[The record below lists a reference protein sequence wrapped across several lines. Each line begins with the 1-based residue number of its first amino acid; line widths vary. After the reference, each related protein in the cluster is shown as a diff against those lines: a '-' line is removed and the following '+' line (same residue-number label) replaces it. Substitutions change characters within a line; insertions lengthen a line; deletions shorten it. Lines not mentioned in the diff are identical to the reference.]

1 MQLHI
6 KTKEAAWG
14 GMLMAL
20 AVILI
25 VLSGVIE
32 ASSMF
37 LLAAAA
43 FLAGIFQRRFKT
55 KAGAVFVA
63 GTFLAG
69 LILAPQKLYCFTFM
83 GFAIYILVAEHLRG
97 RKVSFATGIFIKGL
111 CYHIL
116 LIIALIMVKYFIGF
130 DALFKEGWAEKLYG
144 MPVLFIIAAIAAAEV
159 LWIVFDRAYIYFQD
173 RYGDIFGRW
182 LDA

>member
-6 KTKEAAWG
+6 KTKETAWG
-14 GMLMAL
+14 GLLMAL
-20 AVILI
+20 AVILV

-55 KAGAVFVA
+55 RAASAFIA
-63 GTFLAG
+63 GTFLAS
-69 LILAPQKLYCFTFM
+69 LILAPQKLYCFTFA
-83 GFAIYILVAEHLRG
+83 GFAVYVLVAEYLRD
-97 RKVSFATGIFIKGL
+97 RKISFVAGMFIKGL

-116 LIIALIMVKYFIGF
+116 LVIALVMVKYFVGF
-130 DALFKEGWAEKLYG
+130 DAIFQEGWVDKLAG
-144 MPVLFIIAAIAAAEV
+144 MPLLFLAVAIAAAEI
-159 LWIVFDRAYIYFQD
+159 LWIVFDRAYIFFQD
-173 RYGDIFGRW
+173 RYGSIFGRW

>member
-1 MQLHI
+1 MQLHL

-14 GMLMAL
+14 GILMAL
-20 AVILI
+20 AVMLI

-37 LLAAAA
+37 LLAAAS
-43 FLAGIFQRRFKT
+43 FITGIFQRRFKAR
-55 KAGAVFVA
+55 AGIAFIA
-63 GTFLAG
+63 GTFLIG
-69 LILAPQKLYCFTFM
+69 FILAPQKLYCFTFA
-83 GFAIYILVAEHLRG
+83 GFSVYVSVAEYLRG
-97 RKVSFATGIFIKGL
+97 KNTNAMAGMFIKGI

-130 DALFKEGWAEKLYG
+130 EALFTESFINKLSKI
-144 MPVLFIIAAIAAAEV
+144 PVLFAAVLILAAEA
-159 LWIVFDRAYIYFQD
+159 LWIIFDRAYIYFQD

-182 LDA
+182 LNE